1 MSINYEL
8 YGQERRENIL
18 EEVTKQFP
26 WLDEDTQKQISYLV
40 HDACNAGITI
50 GMNRMQD
57 ALLPRKAA

>member
-57 ALLPRKAA
+57 ALINRKAA